1 MQTLGSIRPMGV
13 FISSTMLLVLFAV
26 LWFTSIGS
34 SNGVVPLSIGLG
46 LFLSLS
52 CVALTAHVNEW
63 NLADKKTLLRTVGL
77 LAFSTISLSVAFSV
91 IAT

>member
-1 MQTLGSIRPMGV
+1 MQNLGSIRPMAV

-26 LWFTSIGS
+26 LWYTSIDS
-34 SNGVVPLSIGLG
+34 SNGVISLSIGLG

-63 NLADKKTLLRTVGL
+63 NLADKKILLRTAGL
-77 LAFSTISLSVAFSV
+77 LTFSTISLSVAFSV